1 MRGPST
7 WTCYLEGAGTQQK
20 NDVENEKKKIDF
32 LILKFALIKGKGTTY
47 SCLLNS
53 HLNLGDVARLK
64 LDCQHVYALKEYIV
78 PDVNED
84 ILFYAYI
91 SSYPKTHL

>member
-1 MRGPST
+1 MLLGGGRNTTKKRRG
-7 WTCYLEGAGTQQK
+7 K
-20 NDVENEKKKIDF
+20 RKKKIDF

-91 SSYPKTHL
+91 SSYPKTPL